1 MEDKDL
7 LVQVSWLYYRQ
18 GLTQEQISK
27 KLGFSRVKV
36 QRLLVRARNEGIVEI
51 KINFPFEVCLELRQ
65 RLETLYGLRQAA
77 VVPAAWTDEDLENA
91 LGEVGAEMLSRFMA
105 DAASVGVGW
114 GVTVSAVVRHYP
126 AQPVAGSLVVGLL
139 GGQPQL
145 SGVNPGEIAKGL
157 SRKLGGECY
166 TVPAPCFVNSKETR
180 TILLGQPSIR
190 QTLEL
195 AERVDLALVGVG
207 TTMHN
212 ATLVKAGFLS
222 PSEMAQLRAMG
233 AVGDILGHFFDDQGR
248 IIESEF
254 EDRVISL
261 ELERLRRIPTVLCV
275 AGGTEKVRAIHAAL
289 KTGAIDALVT
299 DEHVARELVA
309 LAADQDT
316 ARVNR

>member
-1 MEDKDL
+1 M
-7 LVQVSWLYYRQ
+7 
-18 GLTQEQISK
+18 
-27 KLGFSRVKV
+27 
-36 QRLLVRARNEGIVEI
+36 EI

-261 ELERLRRIPTVLCV
+261 ELGACAASRRCFAWPAGRRRYGRSMRLRPAPSMLWSPTSTSPVSSWLSRRS
-275 AGGTEKVRAIHAAL
+275 GRGPGEQMI
-289 KTGAIDALVT
+289 I
-299 DEHVARELVA
+299 
-309 LAADQDT
+309 
-316 ARVNR
+316 

>member
-1 MEDKDL
+1 MRTDL
-7 LVQVSWLYYRQ
+7 LVRSMAVPARPRRNRSQRSLAFRGESAAPIGAPATKASWI
-18 GLTQEQISK
+18 E
-27 KLGFSRVKV
+27 
-36 QRLLVRARNEGIVEI
+36 
-51 KINFPFEVCLELRQ
+51 INFPFEVCLNCGSVS
-65 RLETLYGLRQAA
+65 ETLYGLRQAA

-207 TTMHN
+207 PP
-212 ATLVKAGFLS
+212 A
-222 PSEMAQLRAMG
+222 
-233 AVGDILGHFFDDQGR
+233 
-248 IIESEF
+248 
-254 EDRVISL
+254 
-261 ELERLRRIPTVLCV
+261 
-275 AGGTEKVRAIHAAL
+275 
-289 KTGAIDALVT
+289 
-299 DEHVARELVA
+299 
-309 LAADQDT
+309 T
-316 ARVNR
+316 ARRW

>member
-1 MEDKDL
+1 MEDRDL

-36 QRLLVRARNEGIVEI
+36 QRLLVRARSEGVVEI

-65 RLETLYGLRQAA
+65 RLESLYGLKQVA

-91 LGEVGAEMLSRFMA
+91 LGEVGAEMLARFMA
-105 DAASVGVGW
+105 DATSVGVGW

-126 AQPVAGSLVVGLL
+126 TSPVAGALTVGFL
-139 GGQPQL
+139 GSQPQL
-145 SGVNPGEIAKGL
+145 SGVNPGEIAKAL

-180 TILLGQPSIR
+180 AILLNQPSIR

-195 AERVDLALVGVG
+195 AERVDLALVGIG

-212 ATLVKAGFLS
+212 ATLVQAGFLS

-233 AVGDILGHFFDDQGR
+233 AVGDLLGHFFDENGKVVP
-248 IIESEF
+248 SEL

-261 ELERLRRIPTVLCV
+261 ELDQLRRIPTVICV
-275 AGGTEKVRAIHAAL
+275 AGGLDKVRAIRAAL
-289 KTGAIDALVT
+289 KTGTIDALVT
-299 DEHVARELVA
+299 DEHVARELVE
-309 LAADQDT
+309 LGP
-316 ARVNR
+316 

>member
-36 QRLLVRARNEGIVEI
+36 QRLLVQARNEGIVEI
-51 KINFPFEVCLELRQ
+51 KINFPFEVCLELQ

-166 TVPAPCFVNSKETR
+166 TVPALCQNSKETR
-180 TILLGQPSIR
+180 TIRSASRPYGKRWSY
-190 QTLEL
+190 
-195 AERVDLALVGVG
+195 ERDLALVGVG

-222 PSEMAQLRAMG
+222 RPRWRSCAPWGGRRWSLSTIKG
-233 AVGDILGHFFDDQGR
+233 A
-248 IIESEF
+248 
-254 EDRVISL
+254 SL
-261 ELERLRRIPTVLCV
+261 NRSS
-275 AGGTEKVRAIHAAL
+275 
-289 KTGAIDALVT
+289 KTGSSA
-299 DEHVARELVA
+299 
-309 LAADQDT
+309 
-316 ARVNR
+316 